1 MYWWQWIFKASYQKW
16 IKLLFVLFC
25 EFQEWTVLLFVI
37 IVPFSFSHS
46 LHSAHIPQ
54 YWHSMESS
62 SKHFFFY
69 ICTFCIS
76 FLSIGFECILTILW
90 DSVRILS
97 LRCVDWSQYVC
108 RQERKR
114 LYQVS
119 IRSFWFNSHVMYF
132 CYQWLINF
140 HSLHWI
146 ATVSFH
152 NQTLTHQYSR
162 HFTLTIKTSLSPKIN
177 FYAK

>member
-1 MYWWQWIFKASYQKW
+1 MNCCSLWSLCHSVSPILYI
-16 IKLLFVLFC
+16 VLIYLNID
-25 EFQEWTVLLFVI
+25 TVW
-37 IVPFSFSHS
+37 SH
-46 LHSAHIPQ
+46 HRNI
-54 YWHSMESS
+54 
-62 SKHFFFY
+62 FFFY

-97 LRCVDWSQYVC
+97 LRCVYWSQYVC

-114 LYQVS
+114 LYEVS
-119 IRSFWFNSHVMYF
+119 ILSFWFNSHVMYF
-132 CYQWLINF
+132 CFQWWINF

-152 NQTLTHQYSR
+152 SFTHQYSR
-162 HFTLTIKTSLSPKIN
+162 HFILTIKTSLSPKIN

>member
-62 SKHFFFY
+62 SKYFFFISVHFVY
-69 ICTFCIS
+69 LFCPLGLSAFWQYCEILLESFHWGGFIGHSMCVVKKGNACIKSVFGHSDSVATLCTFVISDELIFTVCI
-76 FLSIGFECILTILW
+76 G
-90 DSVRILS
+90 
-97 LRCVDWSQYVC
+97 
-108 RQERKR
+108 
-114 LYQVS
+114 
-119 IRSFWFNSHVMYF
+119 
-132 CYQWLINF
+132 
-140 HSLHWI
+140 
-146 ATVSFH
+146 
-152 NQTLTHQYSR
+152 
-162 HFTLTIKTSLSPKIN
+162 
-177 FYAK
+177 

>member
-1 MYWWQWIFKASYQKW
+1 MNCCSLWSLCHSVSPILYI
-16 IKLLFVLFC
+16 VLIYLNID
-25 EFQEWTVLLFVI
+25 TVW
-37 IVPFSFSHS
+37 SH
-46 LHSAHIPQ
+46 HRND
-54 YWHSMESS
+54 
-62 SKHFFFY
+62 FFFY

-119 IRSFWFNSHVMYF
+119 IRSFWFSSHVMYF
-132 CYQWLINF
+132 CYQWWINF
-140 HSLHWI
+140 HNLHWL

-152 NQTLTHQYSR
+152 NQTPTHHIAVISYWQ
-162 HFTLTIKTSLSPKIN
+162 
-177 FYAK
+177 